1 MVQCEKVCEV
11 NVKYNGFRVFK
22 IVYGFGLDSESLP
35 LSTAT
40 LNLEFT
46 Y

>member
-1 MVQCEKVCEV
+1 MIQCEKVFEE
-11 NVKYNGFRVFK
+11 NVKYIGYGVSK

-35 LSTAT
+35 LSTAN